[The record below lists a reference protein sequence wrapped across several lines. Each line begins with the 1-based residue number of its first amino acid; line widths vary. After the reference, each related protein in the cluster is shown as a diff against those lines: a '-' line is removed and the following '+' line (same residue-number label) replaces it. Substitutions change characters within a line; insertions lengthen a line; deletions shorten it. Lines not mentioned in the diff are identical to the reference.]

1 MLRKILLASVAA
13 GSMVAASTAAHAG
26 GFALREQSAG
36 AMGGAFA
43 GAAAGAGGLS
53 AMFWNPATLTNNPG
67 IQTTAV
73 LTGILPYSNITPDAA
88 RSATLVAVTGTSAAT
103 GDIAQD
109 ALLPAG
115 YASWQVMDKLWVG
128 LSINTPFG
136 LVTKNPNLSTGR
148 FYGLTSKVAS
158 IDAAP
163 TVAYQ
168 VNDWLSIG
176 AGLRVMNFKVRL
188 TSAGGAL
195 EGDDTAFGFTG
206 GVTLKPWKGGEIGLG
221 YRSSV
226 SPKLSGTFNSA
237 AGAANITANMK
248 LPEQV
253 TLGLRQQVTSDF
265 TVLVGYEWTHWGS
278 FTRFPV
284 AGTPIPVT
292 LNFDYRDSW
301 YASLGGEYKWNKD
314 LTLRAGLGFEKSPI
328 TDATRS
334 VRLPDSDRTW
344 ATLGASY
351 SFSNKLS
358 LDASYAHLFAKSGS
372 INVVAGNPSL
382 IIATSPPFPA
392 PLAGVPLNYVGS
404 TKGHVDIL
412 SLSLTYRWDD
422 PSPKASNKALVTK

>member
-1 MLRKILLASVAA
+1 MFRKILLTGVAA
-13 GSMVAASTAAHAG
+13 GSIMAATGAAQAG

-36 AMGGAFA
+36 GMGAAFA
-43 GAAAGAGGLS
+43 GVAAGAGGLS

-67 IQTTAV
+67 IQTSAV
-73 LTGILPYSNITPDAA
+73 LTGILPYSNITPNASK
-88 RSATLVAVTGTSAAT
+88 SATLVAITTTSAAT

-136 LVTKNPNLSTGR
+136 LVTQNPNLSTGR

-158 IDAAP
+158 IDVAP

-168 VNDWLSIG
+168 VTDWLSVG
-176 AGLRVMNFKVRL
+176 AGVRVMNFKVRL
-188 TSAGGAL
+188 TGATSTGL
-195 EGDDTAFGFTG
+195 AILQGDDTAYGFTG
-206 GVTLKPWKGGEIGLG
+206 GVTLKPWTGGEIGLG
-221 YRSSV
+221 YRSAI
-226 SPKLSGTFNSA
+226 SPKLSGTLTTA
-237 AGAANITANMK
+237 AVTDITSNMK
-248 LPEQV
+248 LPEQITV
-253 TLGLRQQVTSDF
+253 GLRQQITNDF
-265 TVLVGYEWTHWGS
+265 TLLAGYEWTGWGS
-278 FTRFPV
+278 FSRFPV
-284 AGTPIPVT
+284 LTTTGATATT
-292 LNFDYRDSW
+292 LSFDYRDSW

-314 LTLRAGLGFEKSPI
+314 LTLRAGLGFEKSPV

-351 SFSNKLS
+351 SLNNKLS

-382 IIATSPPFPA
+382 ITHPIYGAF
-392 PLAGVPLNYVGS
+392 NYVAS
-404 TKGHVDIL
+404 TRGHVDII
-412 SLSLTYRWDD
+412 SLALTYRWDD

>member
-1 MLRKILLASVAA
+1 MFKKILLASVAA
-13 GSMVAASTAAHAG
+13 GSMVAASSAAHAG

-67 IQTTAV
+67 IQTSAT
-73 LTGILPYSNITPDAA
+73 LTGVLPYSNITPDAS
-88 RSATLVAVTGTSAAT
+88 RSATLVAITQTSAAT

-136 LVTKNPNLSTGR
+136 LVTQNPNLSTGR

-158 IDAAP
+158 IDVAP
-163 TVAYQ
+163 TIAYR
-168 VNDWLSIG
+168 VNDWLSVG
-176 AGLRVMNFKVRL
+176 AGARVMNFKVRL
-188 TSAGGAL
+188 TGAAQVGL
-195 EGDDTAFGFTG
+195 AILQGDDTAYGFTG

-221 YRSSV
+221 YRSGV
-226 SPKLSGTFNSA
+226 SPKLSGTITTA
-237 AGAANITANMK
+237 AGVTDITSNMK

-253 TLGLRQQVTSDF
+253 SVGLRQQLTNDF
-265 TVLVGYEWTHWGS
+265 TFLAGYEWTHWGA

-284 AGTPIPVT
+284 LTTSGATATT
-292 LNFDYRDSW
+292 LYFDYRDSW

-328 TDATRS
+328 TDAIRS

-351 SFSNKLS
+351 SVNNKLS
-358 LDASYAHLFAKSGS
+358 LDASYAHLFAKAGS
-372 INVVAGNPSL
+372 INIVPGNPSYL
-382 IIATSPPFPA
+382 ANL
-392 PLAGVPLNYVGS
+392 PLVAS
-404 TKGHVDIL
+404 TKGHVDII